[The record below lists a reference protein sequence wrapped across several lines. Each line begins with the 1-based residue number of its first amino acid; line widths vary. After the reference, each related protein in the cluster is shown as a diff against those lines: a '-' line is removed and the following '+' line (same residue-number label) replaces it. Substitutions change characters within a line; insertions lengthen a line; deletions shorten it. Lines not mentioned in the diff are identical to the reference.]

1 MVVHLWTCHDLIA
14 IIIVARKEFS
24 CILSLEALFNLIYHT
39 YVGLLGASS
48 PATLPLPLAAFVSLT
63 ITYKLDKASQLFL
76 NLAGPA
82 LENLAASCPWPSMPI
97 VAALW
102 TQKVK
107 RWTDFLIFSAS
118 RTVFH
123 HNSDAVVQ
131 LLRSCFTATLGLS
144 GSSPGTGGVG
154 SLLGN

>member
-1 MVVHLWTCHDLIA
+1 MACFHAFHHLTS
-14 IIIVARKEFS
+14 V
-24 CILSLEALFNLIYHT
+24 NLISSHIIWF
-39 YVGLLGASS
+39 LGASS

-123 HNSDAVVQ
+123 HNNDAVVQ
-131 LLRSCFTATLGLS
+131 LLRSCFAATLGLS

-154 SLLGN
+154 SLLGTRTIYAFLLSSMCN